1 MDSSKKNNLNFPI
14 SDEDR
19 PDTLLNDQM
28 AYKQL
33 EILSRRV
40 TLITILIPILII
52 LIGFMG
58 YRDIR
63 DMISRGQDMGAKELT
78 SMAHN
83 LESSL
88 SNLSINHAKLESDS
102 LNRFDQL
109 QTKANRLQESLQKL
123 EGSLDAIK
131 SLKADKKAVSD
142 ELNKVENKIQ
152 PVLKDLKSG
161 NEKAAADVSVLDK
174 KLAAD
179 VSVLDKKLAADVSV
193 LDKKLADEMGKIS
206 DQLNVITTAVAECQ
220 ADLGLVS
227 GEKADKKQLDM
238 TFKNQEKRV
247 QDIADK
253 MVQTVQGQIESMKSS
268 IKEMEKEKVAP
279 AKPAAPVQPS
289 IKKAPAQP

>member
-33 EILSRRV
+33 EVLSRRV

-179 VSVLDKKLAADVSV
+179 VSI
-193 LDKKLADEMGKIS
+193 LDKKLADEMVKIS

-227 GEKADKKQLDM
+227 GEKADKKQLDI

-253 MVQTVQGQIESMKSS
+253 MVQTVQGQIESMKST
-268 IKEMEKEKVAP
+268 IKELEKEKVAP

>member
-33 EILSRRV
+33 EVLSRRV

-179 VSVLDKKLAADVSV
+179 VSI
-193 LDKKLADEMGKIS
+193 LDKKLADEMVKIS

-227 GEKADKKQLDM
+227 GEKADKKQLDI

-253 MVQTVQGQIESMKSS
+253 MVQTVQG
-268 IKEMEKEKVAP
+268 
-279 AKPAAPVQPS
+279 
-289 IKKAPAQP
+289 

>member
-1 MDSSKKNNLNFPI
+1 MSFPI

-52 LIGFMG
+52 LIGFLG

-109 QTKANRLQESLQKL
+109 ETKANRLQESLQKL

-142 ELNKVENKIQ
+142 ELNKVETKIQ

-179 VSVLDKKLAADVSV
+179 ISV

-227 GEKADKKQLDM
+227 GEKADKKQLDI

-268 IKEMEKEKVAP
+268 IKELEKEKVAP
-279 AKPAAPVQPS
+279 TKPAAPVQPS
-289 IKKAPAQP
+289 TKKAPAQP